1 MRINNNLMAMNT
13 QRQLNVNE
21 SNSAK
26 SIEKLSSGLRINRA
40 GDDAAGLAISEK
52 MRSQIRG
59 LSMASRNSQDA
70 ISLVQTAE
78 GALSETHSILQRMRE
93 LAVQS
98 STDTNQDVDRSAL
111 SQEFEQLKTELG
123 DIAENTKFN
132 SMNLLDGNF
141 GVSVDAAASTTDG
154 VAGVASVVASGQASA
169 VYTFAADGTDTT
181 VSDGTTTVNIGATDA
196 MDGAGTISVEQF
208 GITIQTTAGFDA
220 SNLAT
225 THIDMEATGS
235 GTIQIGANAGEE
247 MDISIGDMSATG
259 LGVNAAAIGTRA
271 NAVLAQTTVDNA
283 ISAVST
289 QRAGLGAIQNRL
301 EHKINNLNTSS
312 ENLQAAESQIR
323 DVDMAKEMMEYTKNN
338 ILSQAATSMLAQAN
352 NAPQSVLKLLQ

>member
-1 MRINNNLMAMNT
+1 MRINNNLMAQNT
-13 QRQLNVNE
+13 QRQLGVNE
-21 SNSAK
+21 NMSAK

-98 STDTNQDVDRSAL
+98 STDTNQDVDRGAL

-123 DIAENTKFN
+123 DISKNTKFN

-141 GVSVDAAASTTDG
+141 GVGVDAAATSVDELGG
-154 VAGVASVVASGQASA
+154 VLSVNATGDAKAIYQFTVGATNTS
-169 VYTFAADGTDTT
+169 
-181 VSDGTTTVNIGATDA
+181 VSDGTTTIDLGLTADL
-196 MDGAGTISVEQF
+196 DGAGTIRVEEFGMSIKTDDTFLASVLDGE
-208 GITIQTTAGFDA
+208 TI
-220 SNLAT
+220 N
-225 THIDMEATGS
+225 MEATGS
-235 GTIQIGANAGEE
+235 GTIQIGANSGEE
-247 MDISIGDMSATG
+247 MKIAIGDMSSTG
-259 LGVNAAAIGTRA
+259 LGVNAADISTRESA
-271 NAVLAQTTVDNA
+271 KASLDTVDDA
-283 ISAVST
+283 IATVST

>member
-13 QRQLNVNE
+13 QRQLNVND
-21 SNSAK
+21 NNTAK
-26 SIEKLSSGLRINRA
+26 SIEKLSSGFRINRA

-78 GALSETHSILQRMRE
+78 GALAETHSILQRMRE

-98 STDTNQDVDRSAL
+98 STDTNQNVDRSAL
-111 SQEFEQLKTELG
+111 SQEFEQLKTEMG
-123 DIAENTKFN
+123 DISKNTKFN
-132 SMNLLDGNF
+132 SMTLLDGNF
-141 GVSVDAAASTTDG
+141 GVSVDTTASTTDTVTG
-154 VAGVASVVASGQASA
+154 VAAITAGGKAST
-169 VYTFAADGTDTT
+169 VYTFAAAGADTT
-181 VSDGTTTVNIGATDA
+181 ISDGTTTINLGTTDDL
-196 MDGAGTISVEQF
+196 DGAGTISVEQF
-208 GITIQTTAGFDA
+208 GISIQTTAGFDA
-220 SNLAT
+220 TDLAT
-225 THIDMEATGS
+225 THIDMAATGD

-247 MDISIGDMSATG
+247 MTIAIGDMSAEG
-259 LGVNAAAIGTRA
+259 LVVDAAAIGTRDD
-271 NAVLAQTTVDNA
+271 AVAALSTVDNA
-283 ISAVST
+283 ISLVST

-338 ILSQAATSMLAQAN
+338 ILSQAATAMLAQAN
-352 NAPQSVLKLLQ
+352 NAPQSVLQLLQ